1 MTVQEDICEV
11 VWDVFPSIAP
21 YVPSAPQPLPSRPGP
36 VQCDRHRSGGTHR
49 SGAKPPFDPAAL
61 RCCYVTRSGTIVYR
75 ARRFGSTR
83 DVTFYWTVERVL
95 KKRGLYLELAVRKV
109 HELHEHGMPFREE
122 LRALY
127 YHYYHY
133 AAETTTTTGRR
144 DDGFT

>member
-1 MTVQEDICEV
+1 MPLETVQEAICAV
-11 VWDVFPSIAP
+11 VWDLFPSIAP
-21 YVPSAPQPLPSRPGP
+21 YVPSAPQPAEREWRAARPSDAPEP
-36 VQCDRHRSGGTHR
+36 KKKQ
-49 SGAKPPFDPAAL
+49 PFDPSAL

-83 DVTFYWTVERVL
+83 DVAFYWTVARVL

-127 YHYYHY
+127 YC
-133 AAETTTTTGRR
+133 AFETTTTGRR
-144 DDGFT
+144 DDSFT